1 MTERTDEE
9 TERDMK
15 QYETKIV
22 KKDEKNRIEDNIFSK
37 KKKGTKT
44 KGRKKGDEGIN
55 LERKSRTFDIKMFEL
70 LFILPRS
77 EITYDMA
84 FIIF

>member
-15 QYETKIV
+15 QCETKIV

-37 KKKGTKT
+37 KKKERKQKG
-44 KGRKKGDEGIN
+44 GRKGT
-55 LERKSRTFDIKMFEL
+55 RV
-70 LFILPRS
+70 
-77 EITYDMA
+77 
-84 FIIF
+84 

>member
-22 KKDEKNRIEDNIFSK
+22 KKDEKIRTEDNIFSK
-37 KKKGTKT
+37 KKKERKQKG
-44 KGRKKGDEGIN
+44 GRKGT
-55 LERKSRTFDIKMFEL
+55 RV
-70 LFILPRS
+70 
-77 EITYDMA
+77 
-84 FIIF
+84 

>member
-1 MTERTDEE
+1 
-9 TERDMK
+9 MK

-37 KKKGTKT
+37 KKKERKQ
-44 KGRKKGDEGIN
+44 KGRRKRKNENEGIN